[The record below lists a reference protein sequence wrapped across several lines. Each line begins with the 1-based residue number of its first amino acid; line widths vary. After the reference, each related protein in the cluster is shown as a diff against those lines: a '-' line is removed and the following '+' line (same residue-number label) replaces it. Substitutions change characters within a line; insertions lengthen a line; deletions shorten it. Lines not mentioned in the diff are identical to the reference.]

1 MNSIFLVLWKWNHL
15 LFIWMKSIK
24 NSKTAFFFFVCFCNG
39 LVGNSCLH
47 VTPGTVAYVYSP
59 NSGETETGGSLE
71 CIGLFERPVPGG
83 ENWSRHLTWTS
94 ILHMHAHT
102 WIHTWMHTRT
112 HPYQP
117 IHASPPCTPTQGV
130 ISIHMQRLRYGLCL
144 AKHQNI
150 RQSHLK
156 KMAAILSLDRKSL
169 FPMAFKSI
177 PSVSYQY
184 LCPLPSPTFPSF

>member
-1 MNSIFLVLWKWNHL
+1 MNSIFLVRWKWNHL

-24 NSKTAFFFFVCFCNG
+24 NSKTAFFFFFCNG

-71 CIGLFERPVPGG
+71 CIGLFERPAPGR
-83 ENWSRHLTWTS
+83 ENWSRHLTWNS
-94 ILHMHAHT
+94 VLHMHAHT

-117 IHASPPCTPTQGV
+117 IHTSPPCTPYTRSNIYIYAEIKIWALPRQT
-130 ISIHMQRLRYGLCL
+130 S
-144 AKHQNI
+144 KHTTKPSEKDGCNI
-150 RQSHLK
+150 
-156 KMAAILSLDRKSL
+156 
-169 FPMAFKSI
+169 
-177 PSVSYQY
+177 
-184 LCPLPSPTFPSF
+184 TTG